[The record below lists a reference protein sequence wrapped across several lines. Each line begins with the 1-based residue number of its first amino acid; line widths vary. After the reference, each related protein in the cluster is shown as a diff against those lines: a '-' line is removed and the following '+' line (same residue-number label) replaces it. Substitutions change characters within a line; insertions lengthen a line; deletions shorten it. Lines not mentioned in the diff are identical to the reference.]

1 MANLHFQYSSAPL
14 RTIEEIQFGLLSP
27 EEIKNMSVA
36 PIEYPETMDEQN
48 QRPRHMG
55 LADPRLGSIDRG
67 VKCATC
73 DENMSECPG
82 HFGHIELA
90 APVFHVGFINKIKK
104 LLETVCHNCG
114 KILVDE
120 SNPAFADALRQRD
133 PKRRFDTIW
142 RLCKPKLVC
151 EATPPQTDDQP
162 DRPREPRHDH
172 GGCGN
177 VQPEVRR
184 EALALNGTWK
194 AQKGDDEHEGQPAEK
209 KPITPQMALSVF
221 RNIST
226 DDIKKMG
233 LSNDYA
239 RPEWMIITVL
249 PVPPPPV
256 RPSIS
261 MDGANGLR
269 GEDDLTYKL
278 GDIIRANGNVK
289 RCDLDGSPQHL
300 TQEFENLLQFH
311 VATYMDNNIPGL
323 GQALQK
329 SGRPIKSIRARL
341 KGKEGRLRGNLMGK
355 RVDFSA
361 RTVITGDP
369 NLSLDEVG
377 VPRSIAKTLTYPE
390 TVTPYNIQ
398 KLHQLVK
405 NGPNE
410 HPGAKYVIRGSGERI
425 DLRHHKRA
433 GEISLQYGWKV
444 ERHIV
449 DGDFIIFNR
458 QPSLHKESMMGHR
471 VRVMPYSTFRLN
483 LSVTSPYNAD
493 FDGDEMNLH
502 VPQSEETRAEISQ
515 LCMVPLNIVSP
526 QRNWPI
532 MGIVQDTLCGIYKI
546 CRRDVFLS
554 EEQVMNILLWVP
566 DWDGVIPQPAILKP
580 RPRWTGKQI
589 ISLVL
594 PPTLNYLQLDKSGF
608 SPVNDA
614 GMLVD
619 GGEVMFGLFRKQA
632 VGASKQG
639 IIHIIFNEKGPEAAL
654 NFFNG
659 AQTVVNY
666 WLLHNG
672 FSIGIGDTIP
682 DRKTIQGIENA
693 VSEQKKEVIEIT
705 RKATADELE
714 SLPGMS
720 IRETFE
726 SKVQAALNQA
736 RENAGTKTQESLKDL
751 NNAVQ
756 MALSGSKGSTINI
769 SQMTAIVG
777 QQAVEGKRIPFGF
790 KYRTL
795 PHFTK
800 DDYSP
805 ESRGFVENSYL
816 RGLTPTEFFFHAMA
830 GREGLIDTAVKTA
843 ETGYIQ
849 RRLVK
854 ALEDVMAKY
863 DGTVRNSLGD
873 VVQFLYGEDGLDAVH
888 IESQAVDIVT
898 CSHDQFERK
907 CRVDVMDPRP
917 ETSIP
922 SELLE
927 SSKEI
932 AGELDVQKHLD
943 EEYEQ
948 LQKARDFLREKKSED
963 NSMYYLPLN
972 IVRILENAKAAF
984 KIKKNGRSNLH
995 PAEVIPQVN
1004 GLLDRLVVVR
1014 GDDPLSTEAQH
1025 NATLL
1030 FKAQLR
1036 SRLAFKRLVLEN
1048 SLNKLAFQHV
1058 LGEIESKFCRAAVNP
1073 GEMVGVLAAQSIG
1086 EPATQMTL
1094 NTFHFAGVASK
1105 NVTLGVPRL
1114 KEILNVAKDIKT
1126 PTMTVYTTHES
1137 VGDKAIDQEN
1147 TNAVRRA
1154 VEHTTLRSVTETT
1167 ELYYDPDIQSTI
1179 IEADRDMVDSYFILP
1194 ELESE
1199 DHFRQSRWLLRIILG
1214 RRRLLDKGLTVQDVA
1229 GKIKENY
1236 PNDLAVI
1243 FSDDNAEEQVIRI
1256 RLMHAHIKGGDE
1268 DADDGD
1274 VEENWLKRLEAHIL
1288 DKLTLRGV
1296 PGIKKAFITTKDM
1309 VIREKDGSM
1318 KMKKDAEWT
1327 LDTEGTALG
1336 QVLAIEGVD
1345 TTRTYSNSF
1354 IEVFAV
1360 FGIEATRSALMR
1372 ELTAVLAF
1380 DGSYVNHRHLALL
1393 VDVMTSR
1400 GHLMAITRHGINRS
1414 DTGALMRCSFEETVD
1429 ILLDAAACG
1438 ELDDCRGVSEN
1449 VMLGQ
1454 LAPLGTGEMEI
1465 RLDQDMLETV
1475 ISDNARLGHVGVKG
1489 HALADGAATPY
1500 DSGSPMQDDGYL
1512 GTPDYGASF
1521 SPIVNTGAQTPGGFT
1536 EYPSQGYGSG
1546 LSPYPARSPSSA
1558 GYSPSSPF
1566 NTSPTSPSA
1575 YSPTSPGYS
1584 PTSPGM
1590 GISSPGFSTSPRFSP
1605 ASPAFMPTSPGYS
1618 PTSPGYSPT
1627 SPSAAPFPYFS
1638 DITTNIQPNISCFQ
1652 SYEPQRELLP
1662 NITKF
1667 HFSDLAWLGAIFRLL
1682 SQVVSNVADLLSNL
1696 SEGELRMNGKH
1707 NNPRRYESV
1716 KDFERDNFLLPNTY
1730 LVVRVDGRG
1739 FHRLSAKYA
1748 WEKPNDRRA
1757 LDLMNAAAV
1766 AVMQEIPDLAIAYGI
1781 SDEFSFVFDRHINN
1795 LYNTTFWALVLK
1807 GQMGQSEAEEAL
1819 KGTSAA
1825 NKNEIMFSRFGINY
1839 NNEPVMFK
1847 KGSVL
1852 VREYRVRT
1860 MGEQPI
1866 PSAGG
1871 DQGAEPSKT
1880 QREKKGKSRA
1890 KAEIK
1895 VEHEDMIG
1903 DMFWEARPWLLPE
1916 H

>member
-1 MANLHFQYSSAPL
+1 MANLHFQYSSASL
-14 RTIEEIQFGLLSP
+14 RSIQEIQFGLLSP

-36 PIEYPETMDEQN
+36 QIEYPETMDEQN
-48 QRPRHMG
+48 NRPRHMG

-67 VKCATC
+67 TKCATC

-90 APVFHVGFINKIKK
+90 APVFHIGFLGKIKK

-114 KILVDE
+114 KIR
-120 SNPAFADALRQRD
+120 ADRNMPEFVEALRYRD
-133 PKRRFDTIW
+133 PKKRFDGIW
-142 RLCKPKLVC
+142 RASKKKLIC
-151 EATPPQTDDQP
+151 ETSMPLDDDHPEKAKSQ
-162 DRPREPRHDH
+162 RHDH

-177 VQPEVRR
+177 IQPEIRR
-184 EALALNGTWK
+184 EALKLTGTWK
-194 AQKGDDEHEGQPAEK
+194 AQKGDDEHEGQQAEK
-209 KPITPQMALSVF
+209 KPITPQMALNVF

-226 DDIKKMG
+226 DDIRDMG

-261 MDGANGLR
+261 MDGGAGMR

-289 RCDLDGSPQHL
+289 RCDLEGSPQHL
-300 TQEFENLLQFH
+300 IQEFENLLQFH
-311 VATYMDNNIPGL
+311 VATYMDNNIAGL
-323 GQALQK
+323 PQALQK
-329 SGRPIKSIRARL
+329 SGRPVKSIRARL

-377 VPRSIAKTLTYPE
+377 VPRSIARTLTYPE
-390 TVTPYNIQ
+390 TVTPYNIH
-398 KLHQLVK
+398 KLHELVR

-410 HPGAKYVIRGSGERI
+410 HPGAKYVIRDSGERI

-433 GEISLQYGWKV
+433 GDINLAYGWKV

-532 MGIVQDTLCGIYKI
+532 MGIVQDTLCGIYKM

-580 RPRWTGKQI
+580 QPRWTGKQI

-594 PPTLNYLQLDKSGF
+594 PSTLNYLQLENDGF
-608 SPVNDA
+608 SPLKDEGV
-614 GMLVD
+614 LVD
-619 GGEVMFGLFRKQA
+619 GGELMYGLFKKSA

-693 VSEQKKEVIEIT
+693 VIEQKSEVAEIT
-705 RKATADELE
+705 RKATADQLE

-873 VVQFLYGEDGLDAVH
+873 IVQFLYGEDGLDAVH
-888 IESQAVDIVT
+888 IESQPVDIVT
-898 CSHDQFERK
+898 CSRDQFERK
-907 CRVDVMDPRP
+907 CRVDLMDPRP
-917 ETSIP
+917 ETTIP
-922 SELLE
+922 SEFLE
-927 SSKEI
+927 CSKEI
-932 AGELDVQKHLD
+932 AGDLDVQSHLD
-943 EEYEQ
+943 DEYEQ
-948 LQKARDFLREKKSED
+948 LQKARDFLKEKKIND
-963 NSMYYLPLN
+963 NHSYYLPLN
-972 IVRILENAKAAF
+972 IIRILENAKAAF
-984 KIKKNGRSNLH
+984 KIRNNARSNLH

-1004 GLLDRLVVVR
+1004 ALLDRLVIVR
-1014 GDDPLSTEAQH
+1014 GHDPLSQEAQH
-1025 NATLL
+1025 NATIL

-1036 SRLAFKRLVLEN
+1036 SRLVFKRLVLEN

-1126 PTMTVYTTHES
+1126 PTMIVYTTFES
-1137 VGDKAIDQEN
+1137 FGVKEIDQEN
-1147 TNAVRRA
+1147 TNTVRRA
-1154 VEHTTLRSVTETT
+1154 IEHTTLRSVTETT
-1167 ELYYDPDIQSTI
+1167 ELYYDPDIQSTV

-1194 ELESE
+1194 ELDSE
-1199 DHFRQSRWLLRIILG
+1199 DEYRQSRWLLRIVLG
-1214 RRRLLDKGLTVQDVA
+1214 RRRLLDKGLTVQEVA
-1229 GKIKENY
+1229 SKIKEDY
-1236 PNDLAVI
+1236 EADVAVI
-1243 FSDDNAEEQVIRI
+1243 FSDDNAEEQVIRM
-1256 RLMHAHIKGGDE
+1256 RLIKPNTKEDE
-1268 DADDGD
+1268 YEDPEDSD
-1274 VEENWLKRLEAHIL
+1274 ESNLKKLEAHIL
-1288 DKLTLRGV
+1288 DDLTLRGI
-1296 PGIKKAFITTKDM
+1296 PGIRKAFITTKDKL
-1309 VIREKDGSM
+1309 VRENDGSM

-1327 LDTEGTALG
+1327 LDTEGTALAA
-1336 QVLAIEGVD
+1336 VLTVDGVD
-1345 TTRTYSNSF
+1345 TKRTYSNSF
-1354 IEVFAV
+1354 FEVLQV

-1400 GHLMAITRHGINRS
+1400 GHMMAITRHGINRGN
-1414 DTGALMRCSFEETVD
+1414 TGALMRCSFEETVE
-1429 ILLDAAACG
+1429 ILLEAAACG

-1454 LAPLGTGEMEI
+1454 LAPLGTGELEVL
-1465 RLDQDMLETV
+1465 LDQEMLETV
-1475 ISDNARLGHVGVKG
+1475 VSDNGRLMSNIGVKG
-1489 HALADGAATPY
+1489 NIVADGAATPY
-1500 DSGSPMQDDGYL
+1500 DSGSPMQDNGYL

-1521 SPIVNTGAQTPGGFT
+1521 SPIVNSGAQTPGPGGFS
-1536 EYPSQGYGSG
+1536 EYQPQGYGGG
-1546 LSPYPARSPSSA
+1546 LSPYSARSPSSA

-1566 NTSPTSPSA
+1566 NTSPTSPSG

-1590 GISSPGFSTSPRFSP
+1590 SISSPGFSTSPRFSP
-1605 ASPAFMPTSPGYS
+1605 ASPAFTPTSPGYS

-1627 SPSAAPFPYFS
+1627 SPQYGQSGISPTSPSYSPTSPSYSPTSPTYSPTSPNYSPSSPNFS
-1638 DITTNIQPNISCFQ
+1638 PSSPVYSPSSPQYAGPVAGQRHSPTSPTSPQ
-1652 SYEPQRELLP
+1652 SYSPTSPAFSPTSPSGSYSPTSP
-1662 NITKF
+1662 N
-1667 HFSDLAWLGAIFRLL
+1667 FSSPTSPGSAPYSASSPKWSPTSPTYSPTSPR
-1682 SQVVSNVADLLSNL
+1682 
-1696 SEGELRMNGKH
+1696 GK
-1707 NNPRRYESV
+1707 
-1716 KDFERDNFLLPNTY
+1716 
-1730 LVVRVDGRG
+1730 
-1739 FHRLSAKYA
+1739 
-1748 WEKPNDRRA
+1748 
-1757 LDLMNAAAV
+1757 
-1766 AVMQEIPDLAIAYGI
+1766 
-1781 SDEFSFVFDRHINN
+1781 
-1795 LYNTTFWALVLK
+1795 
-1807 GQMGQSEAEEAL
+1807 
-1819 KGTSAA
+1819 
-1825 NKNEIMFSRFGINY
+1825 
-1839 NNEPVMFK
+1839 
-1847 KGSVL
+1847 
-1852 VREYRVRT
+1852 
-1860 MGEQPI
+1860 
-1866 PSAGG
+1866 
-1871 DQGAEPSKT
+1871 
-1880 QREKKGKSRA
+1880 
-1890 KAEIK
+1890 
-1895 VEHEDMIG
+1895 
-1903 DMFWEARPWLLPE
+1903 
-1916 H
+1916 